1 MTLSWS
7 AKCARRSSNTS
18 CERAKGTLLTSAALT
33 ISKGECQIKLQS
45 DPVFYVCRRRYIKVL
60 RSKSSQH
67 RSNTVT
73 LFKSFPFAAGTIEV
87 FGKFTWI
94 DQVEASLLNLNQA
107 RVDEREDL
115 SASIGYYTDNWS
127 ISMFGRNLTDDR
139 FEVFQPIATLFAA
152 GIVNRPRS
160 VGLEFTYEI

>member
-1 MTLSWS
+1 MWSLS
-7 AKCARRSSNTS
+7 
-18 CERAKGTLLTSAALT
+18 
-33 ISKGECQIKLQS
+33 
-45 DPVFYVCRRRYIKVL
+45 V
-60 RSKSSQH
+60 
-67 RSNTVT
+67 
-73 LFKSFPFAAGTIEV
+73 PFGAGTIEV

-94 DQVEASLLNLNQA
+94 DKVEASLLNLNQA